1 MLSQAAAQVVAHNEI
16 TYNKITYNEIKY
28 NEIALLCHCLDSVCL
43 LLETGKKLCA
53 GAREVENGG
62 HVLKDTT
69 SR

>member
-43 LLETGKKLCA
+43 LLETWKEAVCGGPGGGKWRTCA
-53 GAREVENGG
+53 KG
-62 HVLKDTT
+62 HY
-69 SR
+69 